1 MRSAIIVDSTS
12 SLPDELKNHPDVYE
26 VTLKITFKD
35 GEVMDD
41 TTNEMSLKHFYH
53 KMVSVAELPT

>member
-26 VTLKITFKD
+26 VTLKIAFKD

-41 TTNEMSLKHFYH
+41 IRIVWS
-53 KMVSVAELPT
+53 